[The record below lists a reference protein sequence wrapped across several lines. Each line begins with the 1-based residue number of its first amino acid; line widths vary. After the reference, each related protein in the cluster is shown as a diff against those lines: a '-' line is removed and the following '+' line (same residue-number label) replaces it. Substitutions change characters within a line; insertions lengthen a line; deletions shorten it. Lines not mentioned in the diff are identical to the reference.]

1 MNDILNKLHEAAAS
15 PRAQMD
21 GYLAQG
27 KKIVLCA
34 PVYTP
39 EEIIHAMGFVPMGAW
54 GGDVALNRAKE
65 YCPAFLCAIVQSLLE
80 LGINGAYEG
89 ASAIVIPSLCD
100 TLKTVGENWKYAVP
114 SIPFIPMTY
123 PQNRKPAYGVAYT
136 KAGYERVIRDLEK
149 LGGTFSE
156 EKLLAS
162 IKVYNRHNAA
172 MRKIDE
178 LLAVHPEITAAQ
190 RSDIFKSAFF
200 MTKEEHTELVEAL
213 IEKLEAQT
221 PAAEKLPIVIS
232 GILTDAPALNA
243 ILDEMGLHI
252 VADDVA
258 AQSRQYRTD
267 APERADALNA
277 LAEKFANMDNCSVL
291 YNQDKPR
298 VKWIVDTAR
307 ARNAKGVLVVLTKFC
322 DPEEFDYVMIKTACE
337 SADLPLTLV
346 EVDSQMVRFEQV
358 RTNLETFRDLE
369 KLGGIFSEEKL
380 LSSIKVYN
388 RHNDAMRKVDEVLAK
403 HPEIT
408 AAQRSDIFKSA
419 FFMTKEEHTELVEAL
434 VEKLEAQTPAAEKL
448 PIVISGI
455 LTDAPALNAILDE
468 MSLHIVA
475 DDVAAQSRQYRTD
488 APERDDALNA
498 LAEKFANMDN
508 CSVLY
513 NQDKPRVK
521 WIVDTA
527 RARNAKGVLVVL
539 TKFCDPEE
547 FDYVMIKKAC
557 EAADLPLTLVEVDRQ
572 MVRFEQVRTNLETF
586 RDLLKM

>member
-1 MNDILNKLHEAAAS
+1 MNDILNKLHEVAAS

-39 EEIIHAMGFVPMGAW
+39 EELIHAMGFVPMGAW

-149 LGGTFSE
+149 L
-156 EKLLAS
+156 LAS

-200 MTKEEHTELVEAL
+200 MTKEEHTDLVEAL

-243 ILDEMGLHI
+243 ILDEM
-252 VADDVA
+252 D
-258 AQSRQYRTD
+258 
-267 APERADALNA
+267 
-277 LAEKFANMDNCSVL
+277 M
-291 YNQDKPR
+291 
-298 VKWIVDTAR
+298 
-307 ARNAKGVLVVLTKFC
+307 
-322 DPEEFDYVMIKTACE
+322 
-337 SADLPLTLV
+337 
-346 EVDSQMVRFEQV
+346 
-358 RTNLETFRDLE
+358 
-369 KLGGIFSEEKL
+369 
-380 LSSIKVYN
+380 
-388 RHNDAMRKVDEVLAK
+388 
-403 HPEIT
+403 
-408 AAQRSDIFKSA
+408 
-419 FFMTKEEHTELVEAL
+419 
-434 VEKLEAQTPAAEKL
+434 
-448 PIVISGI
+448 
-455 LTDAPALNAILDE
+455 
-468 MSLHIVA
+468 HIVA

-498 LAEKFANMDN
+498 LAEKFAAMGN

-513 NQDKPRVK
+513 DQEKNRVK

-527 RARNAKGVLVVL
+527 KARSAKGVLVVL